1 MSFFI
6 IPALAD
12 TYTDPIGDSTDGAD
26 YDIIG
31 GSCTSDGTNLYL
43 SIRVDGTIANTYEY
57 AVGLDIDRSS
67 LSGQNEPVLWND
79 IGADWAV
86 AYKSGSPELWE
97 WDSGVGWWSVV
108 KSITA
113 SISADGKTLTL
124 TVALAD
130 IGLSAPFIFDLVF
143 LSCFGVVI
151 PVYDKM
157 PDTGHFT
164 FQYPPP
170 AVGGEETPII
180 LMKNPESLISLMWL
194 LTIII
199 PLVATIALMK
209 LKKNKQ

>member
-6 IPALAD
+6 IIPVLAD
-12 TYTDPIGDSTDGAD
+12 TYTDPIGDCTYTSD

-31 GSCTSDGTNLYL
+31 GSCTSDGTNLYF
-43 SIRVDGTIANTYEY
+43 SITVNGTIDNTFEY

-67 LSGQNEPVLWND
+67 ISGQYDPTIWND

-86 AYKSGSPELWE
+86 AYKHGSPELWK
-97 WDSGVGWWSVV
+97 WNSSLADWNVV

-113 SISADGKTLTL
+113 SISPDGKTLTL

-143 LSCFGVVI
+143 GSYFGVII
-151 PVYDKM
+151 PVFDKM

-164 FQYPPP
+164 FQYSPPGAP
-170 AVGGEETPII
+170 EFTLATPI
-180 LMKNPESLISLMWL
+180 LTSLGAVAY
-194 LTIII
+194 LTIRKRIG
-199 PLVATIALMK
+199 
-209 LKKNKQ
+209 KNLE